1 MKLFLQGLIRG
12 VIPFIFLLIISLWS
26 KWQGS
31 EVNSKIFFYY
41 GLIAFF
47 LGLASVIYQ
56 IRSWSFLK
64 QILVHYMAMLITVFP
79 TLLLSDFY
87 PLNSFEDVLKVY
99 LLFNKVGI
107 ILFLTT
113 YFISQLLIKHN
124 NRKSNAPLQ

>member
-1 MKLFLQGLIRG
+1 MKIFLTGLIRG
-12 VIPFIFLLIISLWS
+12 VIPIIFLLIISLWS
-26 KWQGS
+26 EFQGS

-47 LGLASVIYQ
+47 LGFASVIYQ
-56 IRSWSFLK
+56 IRQWSFLK

-87 PLNSFEDVLKVY
+87 PLNSFGDVLKVY

-107 ILFLTT
+107 ILFLIT
-113 YFISQLLIKHN
+113 YFISKLLIMHHD
-124 NRKSNAPLQ
+124 RKSKMVL

>member
-1 MKLFLQGLIRG
+1 MELFLKGLIRG
-12 VIPFIFLLIISLWS
+12 IIPFIFLLIISLWS
-26 KWQGS
+26 KLQGS

-56 IRSWSFLK
+56 IRQWSFLK

-87 PLNSFEDVLKVY
+87 PLNSFGDVLKVY

-107 ILFLTT
+107 ILFLMT
-113 YFISQLLIKHN
+113 YFISKLHIMHN
-124 NRKSNAPLQ
+124 NRKS